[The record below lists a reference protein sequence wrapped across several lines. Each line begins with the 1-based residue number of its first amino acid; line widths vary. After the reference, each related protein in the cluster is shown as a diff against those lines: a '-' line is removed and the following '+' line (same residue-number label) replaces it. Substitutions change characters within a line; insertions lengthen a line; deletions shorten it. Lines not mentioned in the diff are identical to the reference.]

1 MSRIYE
7 HVITTNCCDESKKHK
22 VVKLQFNFEDSYS
35 IDLPSTKKP
44 KWLSFGFRDFSW
56 GKHESYI
63 EVNFCPFCGEKVP
76 EIEINEKA
84 LKYMINDGDGNYCVT
99 CGEREMC
106 CECLP
111 PYFRWKP
118 VGVKVKLPN
127 DKKIKKEE

>member
-1 MSRIYE
+1 MITFDQ
-7 HVITTNCCDESKKHK
+7 VITTNCCEGSLNYK
-22 VVKLQFNFEDSYS
+22 VVKLQFSFEDSW
-35 IDLPSTKKP
+35 DLPSTKKP
-44 KWLSFGFRDFSW
+44 KWLSFGFRDLSF
-56 GKHESYI
+56 GKHESYV

-84 LKYMINDGDGNYCVT
+84 LKYMINDGDGDYCGT

-118 VGVKVKLPN
+118 VGKNVKLPKG
-127 DKKIKKEE
+127 KKIIKHK